1 MKKYAILAAIAATT
15 FMTEAA
21 YAQTSA
27 QQRAPQDNRIGDI
40 FRSLFQD
47 RPGATTSIEA
57 QWAAGQ
63 TPLSNQRNQ
72 FESRVDSDVRSGGLS
87 AATGAR
93 LISDYAALVQL
104 EARYGA
110 DGRFTTQERTDLADR
125 YGDLTQTLATGNA
138 YGSPETTATSTAA
151 VADGRAEFEGR
162 VNSAVAARRITR
174 VQGTRLKAD
183 YLALVQ
189 AEAAYLRD
197 GVINEREQED
207 LDSRLDALDARL
219 DGTNTGLA
227 PVTTRMRLDAVL
239 RALPSSGLSR
249 LAQAQLRV
257 EHEDLSRL
265 EAAYAQLSISADDR
279 AYLERRLINLET
291 RARVRR

>member
-1 MKKYAILAAIAATT
+1 MKKYAILAAVAAMPFT
-15 FMTEAA
+15 TEAA
-21 YAQTSA
+21 YAQTST
-27 QQRAPQDNRIGDI
+27 QQRAPQEDRIGAI

-63 TPLSNQRNQ
+63 TPLGNQRSQ
-72 FESRVDSDVRSGGLS
+72 FDNRVDSDVRSGTLT

-93 LISDYAALVQL
+93 LTSDYAALVQL
-104 EARYGA
+104 ETRYGA

-138 YGSPETTATSTAA
+138 YGSAEASATAT

-162 VNSAVAARRITR
+162 VNSAVVARRITR
-174 VQGTRLKAD
+174 VQGTRLRAD

-189 AEAAYLRD
+189 AEAGYLRD
-197 GVINEREQED
+197 GVINDREQED

-219 DGTNTGLA
+219 DGTNAGTA
-227 PVTTRMRLDAVL
+227 PVTPRMRLDAVL
-239 RALPSSGLSR
+239 RALPASGLST

-265 EAAYAQLSISADDR
+265 EAAYAQFNISADDR
-279 AYLERRLINLET
+279 AYLERRLTNLET
-291 RARVRR
+291 RARLRR

>member
-1 MKKYAILAAIAATT
+1 MKKYATLAAVAAMTFTT
-15 FMTEAA
+15 AAA
-21 YAQTSA
+21 YAQTST
-27 QQRAPQDNRIGDI
+27 QQRAPQEDRIGAI
-40 FRSLFQD
+40 FRTLFQD

-63 TPLSNQRNQ
+63 TPLRNQRSQ
-72 FESRVDSDVRSGGLS
+72 FESRVDSDVRSGALS

-93 LISDYAALVQL
+93 LKFDYAALVQL
-104 EARYGA
+104 ETRYGA

-125 YGDLTQTLATGNA
+125 YGDLTQILVTGDT
-138 YGSPETTATSTAA
+138 YGSAEATAA
-151 VADGRAEFEGR
+151 VADGRAEFEAR

-189 AEAAYLRD
+189 AEAGYLRD
-197 GVINEREQED
+197 GEISDREQED

-219 DGTNTGLA
+219 DGTTPGAA
-227 PVTTRMRLDAVL
+227 PVTPRMRLDAIL
-239 RALPSSGLSR
+239 RALPSSGLSSV
-249 LAQAQLRV
+249 AQAQLRV

-265 EAAYAQLSISADDR
+265 EAAYAQLTISADDR
-279 AYLERRLINLET
+279 AYLERRLTNLET

>member
-1 MKKYAILAAIAATT
+1 MKKYATLAAVAAMT
-15 FMTEAA
+15 FTTEAA
-21 YAQTSA
+21 YAQTST
-27 QQRAPQDNRIGDI
+27 QQRAPQEDRIGALL
-40 FRSLFQD
+40 RTLFPD

-63 TPLSNQRNQ
+63 TPLSNQRSQ
-72 FESRVDSDVRSGGLS
+72 FESRVDTDVRSGALS

-93 LISDYAALVQL
+93 LKSDYAALAQL
-104 EARYGA
+104 ETRYGA

-125 YGDLTQTLATGNA
+125 YGDLTQILATGDA
-138 YGSPETTATSTAA
+138 YGSTQATAA
-151 VADGRAEFEGR
+151 VADGQAEFEGR
-162 VNSAVAARRITR
+162 VNNAVAARRMTR

-189 AEAAYLRD
+189 AERDYLRD
-197 GVINEREQED
+197 GAISDREQED

-219 DGTNTGLA
+219 DGTNAGTA
-227 PVTTRMRLDAVL
+227 PATPRMRLDAVL
-239 RALPSSGLSR
+239 RALPSSGLSSV
-249 LAQAQLRV
+249 AQAQLRV

-265 EAAYAQLSISADDR
+265 EAAYARFSISADDQ
-279 AYLERRLINLET
+279 AYLERRLINLES